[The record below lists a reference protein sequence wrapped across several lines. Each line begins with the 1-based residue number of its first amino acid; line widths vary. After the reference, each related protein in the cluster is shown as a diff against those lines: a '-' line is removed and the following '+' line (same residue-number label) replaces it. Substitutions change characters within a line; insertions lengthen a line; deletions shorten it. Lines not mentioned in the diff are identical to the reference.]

1 MRRVISFAMAA
12 GTTSRIHGEGNGSGS
27 MVLKEEGGSDADN
40 KRYSSWKTVVPFLY
54 DQFLTHDLQW
64 PSLSARLGPVVLKK
78 HYRSAYGFW

>member
-1 MRRVISFAMAA
+1 
-12 GTTSRIHGEGNGSGS
+12 

-64 PSLSARLGPVVLKK
+64 PSLSARLGPVVLNK
-78 HYRSAYGFW
+78 HYRFVADRWGERKRGGWMDGWMMIVL